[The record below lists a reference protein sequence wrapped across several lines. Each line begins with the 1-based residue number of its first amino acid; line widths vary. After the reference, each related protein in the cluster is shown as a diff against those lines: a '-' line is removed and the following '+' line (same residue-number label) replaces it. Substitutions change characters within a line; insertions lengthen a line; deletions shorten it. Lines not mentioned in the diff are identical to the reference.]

1 LLHDK
6 RASRLRR
13 ELRLFQVPLTVGGG
27 LPAAVVAEAG
37 ASTPSPFRVWSAATI
52 VTEAMA
58 AMPLMVVPMR
68 DATIVPMLKSITA
81 IITTPESVVPVC
93 ALSLT
98 AVVASHEGVM
108 HREAVH
114 LSAMTAPHAAAMAAA
129 TAARQR
135 TRVA

>member
-1 LLHDK
+1 
-6 RASRLRR
+6 
-13 ELRLFQVPLTVGGG
+13 VPLTIGGG
-27 LPAAVVAEAG
+27 LPAAAVAEAS
-37 ASTPSPFRVWSAATI
+37 ASAPSPFRVWSAATI

-58 AMPLMVVPMR
+58 AVPLMVVPMR
-68 DATIVPMLKSITA
+68 ETTIVPMLKSITA

-93 ALSLT
+93 ALSLA
-98 AVVASHEGVM
+98 AVVASHKGVM

-114 LSAMTAPHAAAMAAA
+114 LSAMAAPHAAAMAAA